1 MAAPAVPFPPGPAVP
16 SPAQRVFEDLVRGTL
31 IYAVVLGFFAD
42 YTDILATTSYSTTF
56 ALAVVMQ
63 ILTMLTLALKGQI
76 ARWFRQREGAVYKVG
91 LGFSIWLIMFLSK
104 FVFLAVI
111 DWVFGSSVELN
122 GFFGILILIVVM
134 MVAQQVWDRVYAL
147 LGR

>member
-1 MAAPAVPFPPGPAVP
+1 MAVREP
-16 SPAQRVFEDLVRGTL
+16 SPPAGPTTPSARQAVFEDLVRGTL
-31 IYAVVLGFFAD
+31 LYAVVLGFFAD
-42 YTDILATTSYSTTF
+42 YTDILSTTSYSTTF
-56 ALAVVMQ
+56 MLAAVMQ
-63 ILTMLTLALKGQI
+63 ILTMLTLAFKGRV
-76 ARWFRQREGAVYKVG
+76 AGWFRQREGVRSKVG

-122 GFFGILILIVVM
+122 GFFGILILIAVM
-134 MVAQQVWDRVYAL
+134 MLAQQVWDRLYIL